1 MITELVIFPEVRWKL
16 VFELREARFDRGD
29 QLYHVMVGCD
39 GQSHVTAIM
48 LTAAEAEEAS
58 WSSEVGVCGG
68 SWQRLPA
75 RRRCPGL
82 LKGNWAVD
90 LVVAA
95 TSSGSSILSGLV
107 DPVGWQDKASVAKCF
122 TSGMW
127 TILKR

>member
-1 MITELVIFPEVRWKL
+1 MNWGKPDSIVEINCIMSWSLVVASL
-16 VFELREARFDRGD
+16 TL
-29 QLYHVMVGCD
+29 
-39 GQSHVTAIM
+39 SHVTAIV
-48 LTAAEAEEAS
+48 LSAAEAEEAS

-68 SWQRLPA
+68 SWQRMPA

-90 LVVAA
+90 SVVAA

-107 DPVGWQDKASVAKCF
+107 DPVGWRDKASAARCF
-122 TSGMW
+122 TPGMW